1 MESDGAVRRSK
12 KEEGGRK
19 VRLALPI
26 QTFES
31 GPTRSVPF
39 AEPNG
44 LTSQLTEQ
52 MGEGLV

>member
-31 GPTRSVPF
+31 GPTRPVPF
-39 AEPNG
+39 AEPKG